1 MKDRKRDNRKVM
13 EGKAMENAAAGN
25 RCGWE
30 RLGARLMKPVFALLP
45 FLTLLYTNGFIVSAN
60 YGQNAANWM
69 LDQVFWIALVAII
82 ITVAALAAKR
92 NNVAAISV
100 LIVGAVVLYFIKNPT
115 KLSDIGNSIMSNV
128 LN

>member
-1 MKDRKRDNRKVM
+1 M
-13 EGKAMENAAAGN
+13 EYGKKNNQKEVGNAAAGGGH
-25 RCGWE
+25 R
-30 RLGARLMKPVFALLP
+30 RKKMGAGVVKATLALLP
-45 FLTLLYTNGFIVSAN
+45 FFTLLYTNGIIVSAN